1 MSTDEVVSEL
11 TKKVTCLEAALAEVR
26 QDKEILERIFTE
38 NFWGMVVTDVLNA
51 ELLKVNPR
59 LAEMLGYS
67 TIELIGKSSYDIY
80 SPECHQGL
88 PEIFRT
94 IHERGH
100 YAYKSKFRRKDES
113 SFPVHIDSYEVTIN
127 SQRLRVVSIWDITE
141 SERKEKKLSHYRESL
156 EELVKFRTKELERAN
171 VQLRSQIRQREA
183 AENELAKANQEM
195 INTLESISDC
205 CVTINR
211 QWVITYAN
219 KAMCKAIEVNGH
231 KGDFVGRSFWE
242 IYDHGNKEIIEAF
255 LKTMNEGHPTRLE
268 TFALLMGHWAELSI
282 YPTESGLSAFSRNI
296 DEKKKIE
303 KALEEE
309 HRRLY
314 TLCDVTPGLVHV
326 QEENYKIRFANSSFK
341 AKFGAWEGKPC
352 YEVIAGL
359 KSPCPDCV
367 ASIVLESA
375 APLRR
380 EIFFG
385 NRIYEIF
392 LQPFVDADGSRLV
405 FKVLVDIT
413 DKKNAERELARLDR
427 LNIVGEMA
435 AGIAH
440 EVRNPLT
447 TVHGFLQLLAAKD
460 STKQYHE
467 FYALMIEELD
477 RANSIITDFLSLAS
491 NKTSNFELISIS
503 RIVRSLSPLLSA
515 DALNQD
521 KELCLE
527 LEQVTAIL
535 GNENELRQLI
545 LNLARNGLEAMQGG
559 STLTVQTFE
568 SENYIILRVRDQGAG
583 IDPMILEKLGTPFL
597 TTKERGTG
605 LGLAISQSI
614 AVRHNASINYES
626 GPTGTTV
633 TVKFP
638 VSNFSRDRLTGV
650 RDQIT
655 EARDQNGNTQTDAS
669 GFCD

>member
-1 MSTDEVVSEL
+1 MSTDEVISEL
-11 TKKVTCLEAALAEVR
+11 TQKVTCLEATLAEVR
-26 QDKEILERIFTE
+26 QDNEIWERIFTE
-38 NFWGMVVTDVLNA
+38 NFWGMVVTDVHNA

-59 LAEMLGYS
+59 FAEMLGYD
-67 TIELIGKSSYDIY
+67 TTELIGKSSYDIF

-88 PEIFRT
+88 PEIFQT
-94 IHERGH
+94 IHERAH
-100 YAYKSKFRRKDES
+100 YAYKSEFRRKDES

-141 SERKEKKLSHYRESL
+141 SEHKEKELSQYRESL
-156 EELVKFRTKELERAN
+156 EELVKFRTKELEQVNA
-171 VQLRSQIRQREA
+171 QLRSQISQREA
-183 AENELAKANQEM
+183 VENELAKANQEM

-219 KAMCKAIEVNGH
+219 KAMLKAIKGNGF
-231 KGDFVGRSFWE
+231 KGDFIGASFLE
-242 IYDHGNKEIIEAF
+242 IYDGSNKEIIEACV
-255 LKTMNEGHPTRLE
+255 KAMNDSQPTRLE
-268 TFALLMGHWAELSI
+268 TFAPLIGYWAELSI
-282 YPTESGLSAFSRNI
+282 YPTKSGLSAFFRNI
-296 DEKKKIE
+296 EEKKKIE

-309 HRRLY
+309 HRRMY
-314 TLCDVTPGLVHV
+314 MLCDATPGLVHV
-326 QEENYKIRFANSSFK
+326 QEENYKIRFANSSFN
-341 AKFGAWEGKPC
+341 AKFGAWEGKTC
-352 YEVIAGL
+352 YEVLAGL

-367 ASIVLESA
+367 ASTVFESA
-375 APLRR
+375 EPLWR
-380 EIFFG
+380 EIFFK

-392 LQPFVDADGSRLV
+392 LQPFVDADGSRLI

-413 DKKNAERELARLDR
+413 DKKNAEQELARLDR

-515 DALNQD
+515 DALNRD
-521 KELCLE
+521 KELRLE
-527 LEQVTAIL
+527 LEQVTATL

-559 STLTVQTFE
+559 STLTIQTFE
-568 SENYIILRVRDQGAG
+568 SETYIILRVRDQGVG

-597 TTKERGTG
+597 TTKEKGTG
-605 LGLAISQSI
+605 LGLAICQSI
-614 AVRHNASINYES
+614 AARHNAVINYES

-638 VSNFSRDRLTGV
+638 VSNFSRDR
-650 RDQIT
+650 IT
-655 EARDQNGNTQTDAS
+655 EARDQNGDTRTDVF